1 MPVPQMSAHLGA
13 LHKSEIQLETLIAY
27 ARKGQTVGVL
37 LRPQGSGVVS
47 LARPEPSEKPGNERT
62 LPWCDD
68 RGTGSRVRKNW
79 DGNEQQSYLGSPGVL
94 SCSGG

>member
-37 LRPQGSGVVS
+37 LRPQGSWCGF
-47 LARPEPSEKPGNERT
+47 PGPTRT
-62 LPWCDD
+62 LRETW
-68 RGTGSRVRKNW
+68 
-79 DGNEQQSYLGSPGVL
+79 E
-94 SCSGG
+94 